1 MAYFMA
7 ICAYNFI
14 VLTFT
19 LVLLDLSFIF
29 VKLGFSMTSSL
40 PVIIGMGGINAAG
53 RTSFHQGFR
62 RIVVDKL
69 TAEARQETFV
79 GLASLMKLVSY
90 ENGQLVDQQGDK
102 VLASEIETK
111 FGQQI
116 LDGTLIRKIEKN
128 HFDPDATHWHQKMTV
143 QPVDK
148 AISFKLRAK
157 ELPHPL
163 PNAWQVTDLG
173 DGNVNVEIPENLTI
187 SHDAY
192 RDNPVKAAGQ
202 MPTGFEPG
210 ALYNSRHQPRGL
222 QATIFAATDAI
233 RSTGIEWDAIL
244 NAINPDQVGTYSAS
258 VIGQMH
264 QEGLGGLLKSRLSG
278 SRVSTKQLALG
289 LNTMP
294 TDFVNAYVMGSIGTT
309 STASGACATFLYNL
323 RTAVQDMQA
332 GRIRVAVVGSAE
344 APVTAEV
351 VEGFGNM
358 SALANEDGLKKLDK
372 SDTADHR
379 RTSRPFGENCG
390 FTIGE
395 GAQFIVLM
403 DDALAMEMGAK
414 VMGSVADVFV
424 NADGYKKSI
433 TAPGPGNYITM
444 AKSVALVQQVLGKES
459 LQERSFILAHGS
471 STPQNRVT
479 ESLIYDRIA
488 TSFDISNWPVAAPKA
503 FVGHTI
509 GPASGDQMA
518 MALGVFNDNIMPGVT
533 TIDKVAD
540 DVHDDRLNIATDHWH
555 CGDMDVAFI
564 NSKGF
569 GGNNATAAVF
579 SPEVTLAM
587 MSKRYGEQ
595 AMNEYQQ
602 KLTLVEEAQST
613 YRQRANQGEFD
624 VIYKFGQGLLNEDN
638 IEINDDSL
646 TFAEFKHGINLPT
659 ENPFSDMV

>member
-1 MAYFMA
+1 
-7 ICAYNFI
+7 
-14 VLTFT
+14 
-19 LVLLDLSFIF
+19 
-29 VKLGFSMTSSL
+29 MTSSL

-62 RIVVDKL
+62 RIVIDKI

-79 GLASLMKLVSY
+79 GLASLMKLVSNK
-90 ENGQLVDQQGDK
+90 NGKMVDEVGNE
-102 VLASEIETK
+102 VLASEIEAK

-128 HFDPDATHWHQKMTV
+128 HFDPDATHWYQKMHV

-148 AISFKLRAK
+148 TICFELHVK
-157 ELPHPL
+157 ELPNPL

-173 DGNVNVEIPENLTI
+173 DGKVSVEIPEELTI

-192 RDNPVKAAGQ
+192 RDNPIKAAGQ

-233 RSTGIEWDAIL
+233 RSTGIEWDTIL
-244 NAINPDQVGTYSAS
+244 DKINPDQVGTYSAS
-258 VIGQMH
+258 ILGQM
-264 QEGLGGLLKSRLSG
+264 QAEGLGGLLKSRLAG

-294 TDFVNAYVMGSIGTT
+294 TDFINAYVTGNVGTT
-309 STASGACATFLYNL
+309 STSSGACATFLYNL
-323 RTAVQDMQA
+323 RSAVQDMQA
-332 GRIRVAVVGSAE
+332 GRIRVAIVGSAE
-344 APVTAEV
+344 APITPEV
-351 VEGFGNM
+351 IEGFGNM
-358 SALANEDGLKKLDK
+358 SALANEKGLKKLDNT
-372 SDTADHR
+372 DNVDHR
-379 RTSRPFGENCG
+379 RTSRPFGDNCG

-395 GAQFIVLM
+395 SAQCLVLM
-403 DDALAMEMGAK
+403 DDALVVEMGAK
-414 VMGSVADVFV
+414 VMASVADVFV

-444 AKSVALVQQVLGKES
+444 AKSVALAQSVLGKES
-459 LQERSFILAHGS
+459 LQQRSFILAHGS

-488 TSFDISNWPVAAPKA
+488 TSFDIENWPVSAPKA
-503 FVGHTI
+503 FVGHTL

-518 MALGVFNDNIMPGVT
+518 MALGIFSDKIMPGVT
-533 TIDKVAD
+533 TVDKIAD
-540 DVHDDRLNIATDHWH
+540 DVHSDRLNIATQHWH
-555 CGDMDVAFI
+555 CGNMDVAFI

-569 GGNNATAAVF
+569 GGNNATAVVL

-587 MSKRYGEQ
+587 VTKRYSEKVITEYHQKLILVEQ
-595 AMNEYQQ
+595 AQA
-602 KLTLVEEAQST
+602 V
-613 YRQRANQGEFD
+613 YRERANQGEFD
-624 VIYKFGQGLLNEDN
+624 VIYKFGEGLLDEDS
-638 IEINDDSL
+638 IEINNESL
-646 TFAEFKHGINLPT
+646 TFAEFKNVINLPT